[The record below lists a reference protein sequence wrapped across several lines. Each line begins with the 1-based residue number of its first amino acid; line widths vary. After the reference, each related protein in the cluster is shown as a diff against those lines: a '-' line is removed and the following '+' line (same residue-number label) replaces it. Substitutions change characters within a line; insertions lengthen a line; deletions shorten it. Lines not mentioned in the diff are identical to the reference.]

1 MNSNLTAFRYLSQL
15 VCVISP
21 ESRGHGSS
29 FYTPGD
35 EDDPKPFKRRRNVIE
50 SGCMVLDGC
59 FRRNNEPEV
68 ACIGKFERQILDRDA
83 YILDE
88 HG

>member
-15 VCVISP
+15 DCVISP

-50 SGCMVLDGC
+50 RGRMVLDEY
-59 FRRNNEPEV
+59 FHRNNEPEV
-68 ACIGKFERQILDRDA
+68 ASIGKFERQVLDRHA
-83 YILDE
+83 
-88 HG
+88 